1 MSILHAALKEQLAEL
16 TTKHKVD
23 PFSREF
29 IFGGNATYARLR
41 NQPFALGPNGRM
53 PLLRAMF
60 RYGLDETRRANVFP
74 SPYHLGSSKSIPQ
87 RQLSLVDLAKKVR
100 KEKQAN
106 RKEGGAWDDPET
118 LKKEFESI
126 TGGLK
131 AITGT
136 TFSNYEDKQNALRL
150 IYLIDRMMPS
160 SGFDEERG
168 TRLLTFIK
176 TPTTR
181 FSFEARDAYPITESE
196 GNTFLLNDLKAYI
209 AIEIDNETQ
218 DRIDSVFYPLINR
231 LDDIRSH
238 LDQAAYSSGQ
248 KSRIVT
254 DYKSIGTMVEAID
267 VSGLTAARRRPA
279 RLDVDLYLHL
289 SRFELL
295 HFSGAHAEVL
305 DAARPP
311 SPITSIRGE
320 MIEALSTLKAGARSY
335 YDTTQN
341 NFCLDGLPVLANNN
355 ADLFLDLISKALGFR
370 PTKPKYERSVS
381 LANELLY
388 RSRLFGAATFSL
400 SEPVKVNFRS
410 IVAALCATS
419 QALEHPTRYR
429 PRVFGDD
436 SQTRSIITPLEYHI
450 SIDGKRPSKEI
461 PEGYLQIW
469 HNRREWVQDALEGAD
484 EIAELKFSLRS
495 LLWAKVVECV
505 QHSDIAVIE
514 ENLSKL
520 EVCLLSV
527 RPDVLRA

>member
-1 MSILHAALKEQLAEL
+1 MFILHAALKEQLVEL

-41 NQPFALGPNGRM
+41 NQPFAWGPNGRM

-60 RYGLDETRRANVFP
+60 RYGLDETKRATVFP

-87 RQLSLVDLAKKVR
+87 SQLSLVDLAKKVR

-106 RKEGGAWDDPET
+106 RKEGAWDDPET

-136 TFSNYEDKQNALRL
+136 TFSGYEDKQNALRL

-238 LDQAAYSSGQ
+238 LDQVAYLSGQ

-254 DYKSIGTMVEAID
+254 DYKSIGAMVEAID
-267 VSGLTAARRRPA
+267 VSCPAARRRSV

-295 HFSGAHAEVL
+295 HFAGAHAEVL

-311 SPITSIRGE
+311 SPITSIQGE
-320 MIEALSTLKAGARSY
+320 MIEALSTLEDGARSY

-436 SQTRSIITPLEYHI
+436 SQTRSIITPLESHI
-450 SIDGKRPSKEI
+450 SIDGNRPSKEI

-505 QHSDIAVIE
+505 QPSDIAVIE

-520 EVCLLSV
+520 EARLLSV
-527 RPDVLRA
+527 RPDALRA